1 MIVGFT
7 KFFVF
12 FKIED
17 RHPEYYD
24 ILADQVKGNI
34 AHFTT
39 DELLT
44 CLVNFTHSLSPET
57 NTLFDLA
64 CDEFVYRLDSNFN
77 ASKRELY
84 LQEEDFIKITNTM
97 LNYRKMSHELKQNII
112 DYLKDNIDSFKYD
125 VIAELAVIYATK
137 MDDNYKQLFFKYFKE
152 KFFKDLQYLDNENL
166 YKIVWALVKS
176 KQITVND
183 EGQEW
188 NYVKDAVVA
197 KVKDIDPKTLTNI
210 IVLSTIGKDDI
221 E

>member
-1 MIVGFT
+1 M
-7 KFFVF
+7 
-12 FKIED
+12 
-17 RHPEYYD
+17 
-24 ILADQVKGNI
+24 
-34 AHFTT
+34 
-39 DELLT
+39 
-44 CLVNFTHSLSPET
+44 LS
-57 NTLFDLA
+57 
-64 CDEFVYRLDSNFN
+64 
-77 ASKRELY
+77 
-84 LQEEDFIKITNTM
+84 
-97 LNYRKMSHELKQNII
+97 YRKMSHELKQNII

-197 KVKDIDPKTLTNI
+197 KVKDLDPKTLTNI

-221 E
+221 DQEKKRPDLFEVLESEIILKMKSMNLHDLVNLLWSAQ